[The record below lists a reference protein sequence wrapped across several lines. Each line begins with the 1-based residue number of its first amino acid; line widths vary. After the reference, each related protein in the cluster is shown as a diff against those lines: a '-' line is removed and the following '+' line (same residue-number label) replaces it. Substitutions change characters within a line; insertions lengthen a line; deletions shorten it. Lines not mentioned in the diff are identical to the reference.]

1 MQLTID
7 ELREVN
13 IKLSLR
19 QNVLDACNT
28 LSRQFSINTFL
39 RIAHFMAQVCHE
51 SNGFRITVEN
61 LNLHNPPPADADLVR
76 EISCDRYSLSL
87 NFGKASDL

>member
-61 LNLHNPPPADADLVR
+61 LNLHNPPRLMLIWPGRFPAIGTA
-76 EISCDRYSLSL
+76 CP
-87 NFGKASDL
+87 